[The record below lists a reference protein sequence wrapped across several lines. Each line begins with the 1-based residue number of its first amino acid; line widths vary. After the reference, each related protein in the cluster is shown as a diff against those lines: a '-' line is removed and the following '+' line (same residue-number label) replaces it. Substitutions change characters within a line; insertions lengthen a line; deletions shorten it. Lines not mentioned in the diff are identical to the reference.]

1 MGIKVISTNRKAF
14 HDFEIGE
21 KYEAGMSLLGTEVKA
36 LRLGKVNLGDGWVD
50 ITQDGEAFLR
60 EAQIGHYSH
69 GNRQN
74 HEEKRPRRL
83 LLNRSELDKLT
94 RATFEKGYTVVP
106 LQIYF
111 KDRRIK
117 LEIGVGRGKKHYDK
131 RESSKKKDADREI
144 ARAMRRSKD

>member
-83 LLNRSELDKLT
+83 LLKRSELEKLA

-106 LQIYF
+106 LSIYF
-111 KDRRIK
+111 KERRIK